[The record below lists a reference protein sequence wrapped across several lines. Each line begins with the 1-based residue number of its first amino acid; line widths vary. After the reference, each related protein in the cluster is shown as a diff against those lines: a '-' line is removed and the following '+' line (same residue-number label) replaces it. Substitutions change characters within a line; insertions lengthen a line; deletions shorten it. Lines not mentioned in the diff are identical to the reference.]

1 MKNCKACVCKRRRA
15 PEASRQLKFLSRS
28 CRTCAW
34 HPRTGERCGASWWLT
49 WRSLWARTSK
59 IAGNSATSISTE
71 LPCNDLNLDW
81 NFELNKLIE
90 ELTQSRRI
98 PDRWRFRRW
107 CLWAWQHFSRRDIS
121 WSDFRPSWIRRKSGA
136 LTDISSPSC
145 SPSLHNRRCD
155 LKSEEEK
162 NSTFIF
168 NHPLRDSN
176 PRPLG

>member
-34 HPRTGERCGASWWLT
+34 HPRIGERCGASWWLT

-81 NFELNKLIE
+81 NFELNQIDWRTYTVASYPWQMEIPPMMFVGLTTFFSPRYFVIRFPPKLNPTE
-90 ELTQSRRI
+90 
-98 PDRWRFRRW
+98 
-107 CLWAWQHFSRRDIS
+107 
-121 WSDFRPSWIRRKSGA
+121 IRCVDGYFFTKLFTIA
-136 LTDISSPSC
+136 A
-145 SPSLHNRRCD
+145 
-155 LKSEEEK
+155 
-162 NSTFIF
+162 
-168 NHPLRDSN
+168 
-176 PRPLG
+176 